1 MFKQPHLFY
10 VLVVQ
15 LIEIAKKWNKHYVS
29 KLHSMAKE
37 SLESVT
43 EMIRQRSKG
52 LQRPVTDI
60 DALRHVMDTLKSITQ
75 QESGKQGKAF
85 QFIRNCLATKR
96 QRR

>member
-1 MFKQPHLFY
+1 MT
-10 VLVVQ
+10 Q

-43 EMIRQRSKG
+43 EIIRQRSKG

-60 DALRHVMDTLKSITQ
+60 DALRYVMDTLKSITQ
-75 QESGKQGKAF
+75 QESGKVARANHFFGIYRASLVV
-85 QFIRNCLATKR
+85 NCMAAIPQCR
-96 QRR
+96 